1 MKISGYILVFFASVA
16 MFTACSPARQLE
28 GKWEYNGGIYNGKLT
43 QATPDFR
50 MLRTYSG
57 NSYEA
62 YVIENGGEP
71 VKYGAGTYEIKADTF
86 KVTSTYSN
94 QPSQTLGK
102 TINYLFKIQGK
113 KLTINGVLPNGMT
126 VEEYWQKAD

>member
-1 MKISGYILVFFASVA
+1 MTFSRYIMLVMGVA
-16 MFTACSPARQLE
+16 VVFSACSSAKQLE
-28 GKWEYNGGIYNGKLT
+28 GKWEYSGGIYNGKST
-43 QATPDFR
+43 RATPDFK
-50 MLRTYSG
+50 MQRTYTD

-62 YVIENGGEP
+62 FLIENGGEP

-102 TINYLFKIQGK
+102 TVNYLFKVKGK
-113 KLTINGVLPNGMT
+113 KLTISGVLPNGMT
-126 VEEYWQKAD
+126 VEEYWEKID